1 MAEYDKNLEN
11 RIVTI
16 EELKALPVGDW
27 VWIQVWE
34 QFEFGEKVSAYYSKH
49 EDYTRDKS
57 FCCGYPGLSFGFD
70 YADYNKTW
78 TAYKYEPKE
87 CKLK

>member
-16 EELKALPVGDW
+16 EELKVLPLSDW
-27 VWIQVWE
+27 VWIQVLVPFDC
-34 QFEFGEKVSAYYSKH
+34 QEKVSAYYSKH
-49 EDYTRDKS
+49 EDYTRDRS

-78 TAYKYEPKE
+78 TAYKYEPRE
-87 CKLK
+87 CEE